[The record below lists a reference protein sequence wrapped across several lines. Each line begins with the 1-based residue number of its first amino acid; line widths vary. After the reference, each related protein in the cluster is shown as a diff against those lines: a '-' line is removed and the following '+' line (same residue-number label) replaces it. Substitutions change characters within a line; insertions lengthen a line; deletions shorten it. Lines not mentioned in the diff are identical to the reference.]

1 MGYHYRE
8 SGDNGWDILVVT
20 KKGMEEGGLPKGIIL
35 LTGILYA
42 ERNGAGRKWINDVRA
57 SGIIHVSVA
66 KHCDKET
73 ELTHISKDGFVNRF
87 GFFLSKE
94 DPFKPG
100 QQDIDIESGWFR
112 RQTVLDYKKFTETF
126 FKIEVISDC
135 RYIVKDTDVETDKE
149 IVHRYQTQEDAWNV
163 AMLCANRQTFDLS
176 VKMPGSVHMSVNYKE
191 QTISVIGS
199 DNQVKR
205 LYKVTT
211 AVNQS

>member
-20 KKGMEEGGLPKGIIL
+20 KKGMEEGGLPNGIIL

-135 RYIVKDTDVETDKE
+135 RYLVKDTDVETDKE
-149 IVHRYQTQEDAWNV
+149 IVHRYQTQEDAWYA

-211 AVNQS
+211 AANQS

>member
-149 IVHRYQTQEDAWNV
+149 IVHRYQTQEDAWND

-211 AVNQS
+211 AANQS